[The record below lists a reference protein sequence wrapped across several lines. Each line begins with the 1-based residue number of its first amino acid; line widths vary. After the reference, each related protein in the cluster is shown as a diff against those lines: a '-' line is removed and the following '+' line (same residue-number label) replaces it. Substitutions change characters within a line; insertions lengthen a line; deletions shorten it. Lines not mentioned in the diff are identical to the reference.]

1 MDKKEKQMLN
11 KNLDELIGEFWNMDC
26 LIRVMKELL
35 SNENWEMREDDIG
48 TICEI
53 LAKISNTLAKQVK
66 DLQLQLTK

>member
-1 MDKKEKQMLN
+1 
-11 KNLDELIGEFWNMDC
+11 MDC

-53 LAKISNTLAKQVK
+53 LAKTSNTLAEQVK
-66 DLQLQLTK
+66 SLQLQLAK